1 MLKEEIKTIIGSQSR
16 GDLRKFGITIGI
28 AFGLLAALAYY
39 KQNPINLPLAGAA
52 AVFLL
57 VAAFMPMILRPVHR
71 FWMTFAVTMGYIMTR
86 VLLSLFFL
94 IAFVPSGI
102 VLRILRLDVLKQKYD
117 PNATTYWVPK
127 EKSHSGKYSVESQF

>member
-16 GDLRKFGITIGI
+16 SDLRKFGITIGI
-28 AFGLLAALAYY
+28 ALGLLAALAYY
-39 KQNPINLPLAGAA
+39 KQNPILLPLAGVAA
-52 AVFLL
+52 AFLL
-57 VAAFMPMILRPVHR
+57 AGLLLPTILRPVHR
-71 FWMTFAVTMGYIMTR
+71 YWMTFAVTMGYMMTR
-86 VLLSLFFL
+86 VLLTLFFL

-102 VLRILRLDVLKQKYD
+102 VLRLLRLDVLKQKYD